1 MITISAGT
9 RYLRYFKYQMPS
21 LAFVFVFIANPSVRD
36 VGLPIRPTW
45 FRGAK
50 CDFLLSL
57 HQQNLRIQG
66 LTMRSFRESIVV
78 SMCLGLTLVL
88 ACGVSPACGE
98 EFLKTTAVYKT
109 VGDLQIRADV
119 YRPDGNE
126 VLPVVVWIHGG
137 ALIMG
142 HRDGISGR
150 VRNYAKSRGVALV
163 SIDYRLA
170 PETKIPEIIEDV
182 EDAFRW
188 IRGPAAERFQ
198 LDANR
203 IAVTG
208 GSAGGYLALV
218 SGYRVQPRPRALVAF
233 WGYGDLIGAWYSSP
247 SAHARHNRVK
257 PTREEAWKQVSGGAV
272 ADSRDRDGNGSLF
285 YVYCRQT
292 GQWPKNVSGWDPHAE
307 PDKFFPYMPV
317 KNVTADWPP
326 TLMIHG
332 TDDTDVPHQQSVM
345 MAAEFSKHGIDHR
358 LISIEKGEHG
368 LGGGDSERIEQA
380 YQDAEEFLDRF
391 LLAK

>member
-1 MITISAGT
+1 
-9 RYLRYFKYQMPS
+9 
-21 LAFVFVFIANPSVRD
+21 
-36 VGLPIRPTW
+36 
-45 FRGAK
+45 
-50 CDFLLSL
+50 
-57 HQQNLRIQG
+57 
-66 LTMRSFRESIVV
+66 MRSVRESIVV

-119 YRPDGNE
+119 YRPDGHE

-163 SIDYRLA
+163 SIDYRPA
-170 PETKIPEIIEDV
+170 PESKLPVIIEDV

-188 IRGPAAERFQ
+188 IRGPAAERFH

-208 GSAGGYLALV
+208 GS
-218 SGYRVQPRPRALVAF
+218 
-233 WGYGDLIGAWYSSP
+233 
-247 SAHARHNRVK
+247 
-257 PTREEAWKQVSGGAV
+257 
-272 ADSRDRDGNGSLF
+272 
-285 YVYCRQT
+285 
-292 GQWPKNVSGWDPHAE
+292 
-307 PDKFFPYMPV
+307 
-317 KNVTADWPP
+317 
-326 TLMIHG
+326 
-332 TDDTDVPHQQSVM
+332 
-345 MAAEFSKHGIDHR
+345 AEFSKHGIDHR

-368 LGGGDSERIEQA
+368 LGGGDSQRIEQA